1 MSAHILSAPPTQALS
16 QPVATTTTATTAAKP
31 KSGRLLYI
39 EDNAVNML
47 VVEELVASRP
57 QLSLACAEDGRR
69 GLQCARDMQ
78 PELILLDMHLP
89 DFDGYEVLRRL
100 RADPS
105 TAHIP
110 CIALSAN
117 AMDDDMRR
125 AIAAGFLAYWTKPID
140 FKAFLAGLDAFFA
153 PSPSLSAGT
162 CTGKS

>member
-1 MSAHILSAPPTQALS
+1 MA
-16 QPVATTTTATTAAKP
+16 TAATAPQTKN
-31 KSGRLLYI
+31 GRLLYI

-57 QLSLACAEDGRR
+57 QLTLACAEDGRR

-89 DFDGYEVLRRL
+89 DFDGYEVLRQL
-100 RADPS
+100 RADPT

-117 AMDDDMRR
+117 AMDDDKRR

-140 FKAFLAGLDAFFA
+140 FRAFLDGLESFF
-153 PSPSLSAGT
+153 T
-162 CTGKS
+162 Q